1 MGIDF
6 ADRHDFT
13 AVVVAEDP
21 LYYGTSTPYSDA
33 VEAELGNPEGAKGW
47 YSRWSYRRGRYWS

>member
-1 MGIDF
+1 MNRYRHGRFKFIYVGIDF

-21 LYYGTSTPYSDA
+21 LYYGTSTPA
-33 VEAELGNPEGAKGW
+33 RLPLTLA
-47 YSRWSYRRGRYWS
+47 RWRRS